1 MGQVNTEQA
10 VAIIE
15 AVTTAVDAA
24 TPDEVVNVVQPAVA
38 EPNYWW
44 SLALLLVPIWFAW
57 WLKRKKK

>member
-1 MGQVNTEQA
+1 MGRINTEQA
-10 VAIIE
+10 VEIIE

-24 TPDEVVNVVQPAVA
+24 TPDEVVNVVQPVSP